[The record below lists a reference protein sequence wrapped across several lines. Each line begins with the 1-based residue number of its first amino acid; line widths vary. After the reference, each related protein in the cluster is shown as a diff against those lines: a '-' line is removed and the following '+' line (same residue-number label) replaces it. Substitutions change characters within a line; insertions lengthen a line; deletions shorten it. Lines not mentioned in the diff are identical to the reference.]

1 MTIFH
6 EPQCLISSNLIG
18 LRYFDIIIIFAS
30 KYIKIIYIF
39 LKKLFLI
46 LNQNDLKV
54 YKNNFKLFFFSKV
67 LLDRNAKH
75 DLNNILEQQF
85 CMNLNVWY
93 HQIWLDW
100 VFIGWI
106 KVRILWYYNKLWFLK
121 WSFIFFHLKR
131 H

>member
-39 LKKLFLI
+39 FKKLFLI

-54 YKNNFKLFFFSKV
+54 YKNNFKLFFFQKYCWTAMQNMT
-67 LLDRNAKH
+67 LIIFW
-75 DLNNILEQQF
+75 NNNF
-85 CMNLNVWY
+85 A
-93 HQIWLDW
+93 
-100 VFIGWI
+100 
-106 KVRILWYYNKLWFLK
+106 
-121 WSFIFFHLKR
+121 
-131 H
+131 